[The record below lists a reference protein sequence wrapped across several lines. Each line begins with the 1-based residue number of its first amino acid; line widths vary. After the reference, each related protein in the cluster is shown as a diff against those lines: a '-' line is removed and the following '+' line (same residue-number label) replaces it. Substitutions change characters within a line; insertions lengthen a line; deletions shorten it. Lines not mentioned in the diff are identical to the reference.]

1 MHESDPKIRRLAVGA
16 AGGPPADGA
25 ADGHGLRRRQRFPL
39 LDCLGWKDAGIV
51 YAGGNMAVGDIQAHP
66 EQLEAARQLGAAL

>member
-1 MHESDPKIRRLAVGA
+1 MRCVPGWTRYSSCGA
-16 AGGPPADGA
+16 PPAA
-25 ADGHGLRRRQRFPL
+25 RIWKENFAPVRAYYKAL

-51 YAGGNMAVGDIQAHP
+51 YAGGNMAAGDIQAHP

>member
-1 MHESDPKIRRLAVGA
+1 MCIRDSYYKA
-16 AGGPPADGA
+16 
-25 ADGHGLRRRQRFPL
+25 L